1 HREPTSDICFS
12 QAEDG
17 IRDRNVTGVQ
27 TCALPISRKALKKLQ
42 KRKADHRSTSNM
54 LKRMQKEPS
63 LEHIREREDMDAEED
78 DLVAGHA
85 PVQLSVLITVTGG
98 DPMELEANCDRLLQR
113 AVESS
118 CELRPLMLEQD
129 TGFLAAALPFAW
141 AD

>member
-1 HREPTSDICFS
+1 
-12 QAEDG
+12 
-17 IRDRNVTGVQ
+17 
-27 TCALPISRKALKKLQ
+27 
-42 KRKADHRSTSNM
+42 
-54 LKRMQKEPS
+54 
-63 LEHIREREDMDAEED
+63 MDAEED